1 MFQKVL
7 ALGAHPDDVEL
18 GAGGTIAK
26 FIEEKKDVHHVVF
39 SHVEKSVPKGF
50 PKDVLVVEC
59 KKASKALGISPEK
72 LVFFDYEVRQFPLH
86 RQAVLEDMIKLGQK
100 IKPDLVLV
108 PSSTDTHQDHQ
119 VVHKEALRAFK
130 KTSAILGYEH
140 PWNNLS
146 FTTDVFV
153 RLEQSH
159 ILKKAKAISLYES
172 QKFRF
177 NFNEGYIL
185 ALAKTRGMQIDVP
198 FVEAFELIRL
208 II

>member
-1 MFQKVL
+1 M

-26 FIEEKKDVHHVVF
+26 FVEQKKDVYHVVF

-59 KKASKALGISPEK
+59 RKASKALGILPK
-72 LVFFDYEVRQFPLH
+72 RLIFFDYEVREFPSH
-86 RQAVLEDMIKLGQK
+86 RQGILEDIVKLGK
-100 IKPDLVLV
+100 DISPDLVLA

-119 VVHKEALRAFK
+119 VINMEALRAFK

-140 PWNNLS
+140 PWNTLT

-153 RLEQSH
+153 KLERRH
-159 ILKKAKAISLYES
+159 ILKKARAISKYES
-172 QKFRF
+172 QSFRF
-177 NFNEGYIL
+177 NFNKGYIL
-185 ALAKTRGMQIDVP
+185 SLAKTRGMQIDVP
-198 FVEAFELIRL
+198 HAEAFELLRL

>member
-1 MFQKVL
+1 MFQRVL

-26 FIEEKKDVHHVVF
+26 FVEEKKDVYHAVF
-39 SHVEKSVPKGF
+39 SHVEKSVPRGF

-59 KKASKALGISPEK
+59 KKASEALGILPER
-72 LVFFDYEVRQFPLH
+72 LFFLDYEVRDFPSR
-86 RQAVLEDMIKLGQK
+86 RQEILEDIISIGQK
-100 IKPDLVLV
+100 IKPELVLA

-119 VVHKEALRAFK
+119 VIHKEALRAFK
-130 KTSAILGYEH
+130 KTAAIFGYEH
-140 PWNNLS
+140 PWNNLT

-153 RLEQSH
+153 RLEQKH
-159 ILKKAKAISLYES
+159 VLKKAKAISLYES

-177 NFNEGYIL
+177 NFNEGYIS

-198 FVEAFELIRL
+198 YAEAFELLRL

>member
-1 MFQKVL
+1 MFQRVL

-18 GAGGTIAK
+18 GAGGAIAK
-26 FIEEKKDVHHVVF
+26 FVEEKKDVYHAVF

-59 KKASKALGISPEK
+59 GKASKALGISPK
-72 LVFFDYEVRQFPLH
+72 RLIFFDYKVREFPSY
-86 RQAVLEDMIKLGQK
+86 RQEILEDIIRLSQK
-100 IKPDLVLV
+100 IKPDLVLA

-119 VVHKEALRAFK
+119 VIYLEALRAFK

-146 FTTDVFV
+146 FTTDVFI
-153 RLEQSH
+153 RLEQKH

-177 NFNEGYIL
+177 NFNKGYIL

-198 FVEAFELIRL
+198 FAEAFELLRL

>member
-1 MFQKVL
+1 M

-26 FIEEKKDVHHVVF
+26 FVEQKKDVYHVVF

-59 KKASKALGISPEK
+59 RKASKALGILPK
-72 LVFFDYEVRQFPLH
+72 RLIFFDYDVREFPSR
-86 RQAVLEDMIKLGQK
+86 RQGILEDIIKLGK
-100 IKPDLVLV
+100 DISPDLVLV

-119 VVHKEALRAFK
+119 VINMEALRAFK

-140 PWNNLS
+140 PWNTLT

-153 RLEQSH
+153 RLERRH
-159 ILKKAKAISLYES
+159 ILKKARAISKYES
-172 QKFRF
+172 QSFRF
-177 NFNEGYIL
+177 NFNKGYTL
-185 ALAKTRGMQIDVP
+185 SLAKTRGMQIDVP
-198 FVEAFELIRL
+198 HAEAFELLRL